1 MALVRLLFLLAG
13 GLFGVS
19 ASVSGAVPCPPDAIT
34 CVRLSGP
41 AGPGEL
47 RPVTFGQPFR
57 VGDVPGRDLLVGR
70 DDKGGVVRLQLDARA
85 THPDGSLRFAVISAL
100 VPRQAGMLAILS
112 GEPPPPSSPPQTES
126 PFDLSVELTVFS
138 RQVTVVKFGDR
149 KGEKPGVP
157 FKAGET
163 ITLTV
168 GDEQF
173 SLVVTPAMSG
183 GGMTP
188 FMQVAKAFVPLINGR
203 SKRYAAR
210 WNGANDG
217 YEKLWLTTLGRD
229 EVFAVAAEHGG
240 PGQIAV
246 VPYLPVEA
254 PEIWMATLDPAA
266 KGIAWL
272 DGPVARERDLALPF
286 ISKVSG
292 KTHPR
297 LAARLHLRTYAGVR
311 AARADVVMENTWA
324 YEPEPRNHSY
334 DIAIRRNGAE
344 VYRHADVEHHH
355 HARWHK
361 AIWSEGFAEPGISH
375 HIPYLL
381 ESGAVPHFDPAL
393 FIPDSVL
400 RRDLEA
406 LAKTGTGPLGTAQVT
421 PYMPTTGGRAD
432 IGPLPRWAVI
442 YLLTMDAGARK
453 VLFANADAG
462 GGVPIH
468 YRDKATDRPVS
479 LEDHPTMVMGPGRA
493 KGRDV
498 FPAIAI
504 GDTPWTPQVAHHP
517 SLAYVPYL
525 VSGDLFQL
533 EEVTFWANWV
543 LASVDPS
550 YRDGAKGLIAAN
562 EVRGQAWSLRTLGE
576 AASILPD
583 SHPMKA
589 YFSDRLRANVAW
601 YVKRFAANKDPEQSP
616 VLGIIPKPDDP
627 GRMAPWQQDF
637 LFMAFGQLARQ
648 GVPGAEEM
656 LRWLARFSVGRW
668 TSDAEGFCHRMAPA
682 YYIKIREADTRFS
695 PTLRDLFILNW
706 PEVAACPPDFPFGD
720 PTSAGGYVANG
731 HAVLGIAAEF
741 GIPGAAQAFQRL
753 RAEAPIMVRGFQ
765 DNPTFAIVPA
775 R

>member
-1 MALVRLLFLLAG
+1 MFARLLLILAG
-13 GLFGVS
+13 GLLGVS
-19 ASVSGAVPCPPDAIT
+19 ADVFGAEPCPPDAIT
-34 CVRLSGP
+34 CVRVSGAAP
-41 AGPGEL
+41 PGEM

-57 VGDVPGRDLLVGR
+57 AGDVPGRGTLVGR
-70 DDKGGVVRLQLDARA
+70 DDRGGAVALQLDGRA

-100 VPRQAGMLAILS
+100 VPRQTAILAILS
-112 GEPPPPSSPPQTES
+112 GESPPPALPPPPGP
-126 PFDLSVELTVFS
+126 PFDLSVELTLFS
-138 RQVTVVKFGDR
+138 RQVSIVKFGDR

-157 FKAGET
+157 FKAGDT
-163 ITLTV
+163 IALAI
-168 GDEQF
+168 GDERF

-203 SKRYAAR
+203 SKRYGAR

-217 YEKLWLTTLGRD
+217 YEKLWLTTIGRA
-229 EVFAVAAEHGG
+229 EAFTVAVEHSG

-246 VPYLPVEA
+246 LPYLSVEP
-254 PEIWMATLDPAA
+254 PEVWVATSGSAA
-266 KGIAWL
+266 RGGVWL
-272 DGPVARERDLALPF
+272 DGPLAEERDMALSF
-286 ISKVSG
+286 ISQTTG
-292 KTHPR
+292 KSHPR
-297 LAARLHLRTYAGVR
+297 LAARLHLRRYAGAG
-311 AARADVVMENTWA
+311 AARADVVLENTWA

-334 DIAIRRNGAE
+334 DIAIRRNGIE
-344 VYRHADVEHHH
+344 VYRHSDVEHYH

-361 AIWSEGFAEPGISH
+361 VIWSEGFEEPGIAH

-393 FIPDSVL
+393 FVPDTVVQ
-400 RRDLEA
+400 RDMDA
-406 LAKTGTGPLGTAQVT
+406 LAKTDTGPLGTAQLT
-421 PYMPTTGGRAD
+421 PYMPTTGGRPD
-432 IGPLPRWAVI
+432 IGPLPRWAVV
-442 YLLTMDAGARK
+442 YLLTMDARARK
-453 VLFANADAG
+453 ILFANADAG

-468 YRDKATDRPVS
+468 YRDKTTDLPVS
-479 LEDHPTMVMGPGRA
+479 LDQHPTMVMGPGRA
-493 KGRDV
+493 NARDA
-498 FPAIAI
+498 FPAVVI
-504 GDTPWTPQVAHHP
+504 GDTPWTPQIAHHP

-525 VSGDLFQL
+525 LSGELFQL

-550 YRDGAKGLIAAN
+550 YRGGAAGLITAN

-576 AASILPD
+576 AAAILPD

-589 YFSDRLRANVAW
+589 YFNDRLRANVAL

-648 GVPGAEEM
+648 GVPGTEDM

-706 PEVAACPPDFPFGD
+706 PEAATCPQDFPFGE
-720 PTSAGGYVANG
+720 PASAGGYVANA
-731 HAVLGIAAEF
+731 HAMLAIAADF
-741 GIPGAAQAFQRL
+741 GIPGAAQAFERL
-753 RAEAPIMVRGFQ
+753 RAEAPVMVRGFQ
-765 DNPTFAIVPA
+765 DNPTFAIVP
-775 R
+775 RR